1 MYGLF
6 IMLSCPSLCSGA
18 VALRGA
24 QFGKGRGSIVIE
36 SAQCTGDEEGLHRC
50 FQTRSQSCSHYND
63 AAVRCSG
70 LHAIVYCNA
79 FDFTNIAMF
88 CSFFLV

>member
-1 MYGLF
+1 MYIWLVLLCYHAP
-6 IMLSCPSLCSGA
+6 LSSGA

-24 QFGKGRGSIVIE
+24 QFGKGHGPIAIE

-70 LHAIVYCNA
+70 LHACN
-79 FDFTNIAMF
+79 
-88 CSFFLV
+88 CL